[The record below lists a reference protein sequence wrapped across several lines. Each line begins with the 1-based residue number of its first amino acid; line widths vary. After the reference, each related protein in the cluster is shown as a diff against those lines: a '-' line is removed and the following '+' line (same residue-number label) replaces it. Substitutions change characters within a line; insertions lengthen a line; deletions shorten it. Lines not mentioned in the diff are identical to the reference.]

1 MALAGSV
8 QPVER
13 KLEEEAMWEQAKQA
27 LDQSLARLLSQSA
40 SLVPG
45 LLALIMAVVTS
56 IVVAWAIGG
65 ILRWTLNAIHFD
77 QRLADWGWPSLA
89 EWSPAHSPAL
99 LVSRVA
105 SAFVLLIGFLIGVSA
120 LDVTLTYDLVHNMV
134 EYMPNLMGA
143 ALVLLIG
150 TVLARFLS
158 RSVLIGAVNINLQ
171 YARLISVGVKWM
183 VLVLAVA
190 MTLDHLKIAPGIVQL
205 AFGILF
211 GGIVFALALAVGL
224 GAKELVSRSLERE
237 AERTPT
243 ETVEEPFRHL

>member
-1 MALAGSV
+1 
-8 QPVER
+8 
-13 KLEEEAMWEQAKQA
+13 MWEQAKEA
-27 LDQSLARLLSQSA
+27 LDQSMIRLLSQFA
-40 SLVPG
+40 GLLPG
-45 LLALIMAVVTS
+45 FLALIMALVAS
-56 IVVAWAIGG
+56 IVAAWVLSALMRGT
-65 ILRWTLNAIHFD
+65 LRAMHFD
-77 QRLADWGWPSLA
+77 QRLSTGWPSVS
-89 EWSPAHSPAL
+89 EWSPQHSPAL
-99 LVSRVA
+99 LVSRFVA
-105 SAFVLLIGFLIGVSA
+105 TVVLIMGFLIGVSA
-120 LDVTLTYDLVHNMV
+120 VDVTLTYDMVHSMV

-150 TVLARFLS
+150 TILARSLS

-183 VLVLAVA
+183 MLVLAVA

-211 GGIVFALALAVGL
+211 GGIVFALALAIGL

-237 AERTPT
+237 AEKTPT